1 MLANQKYSSKTSLS
15 LMLMGLLPFI
25 FAIYYL
31 EKYDFEIGLSVFIHY
46 SAIILSFIG
55 AINWGRNVE
64 EKNPKIFI
72 LSVVP
77 SVIAFGA
84 MFADFPYQL
93 QILTVGF
100 LIAWIIDLSLMF
112 KDKRYYVYLAMRT
125 FITGSV
131 MYLHMYLL

>member
-1 MLANQKYSSKTSLS
+1 MFAKQKISSKTSLA
-15 LMLMGLLPFI
+15 LMLSGLVPFV

-31 EKYDFEIGLSVFIHY
+31 ETYDFEVGLAIFVHY

-84 MFADFPYQL
+84 MFVDFPYQL

-112 KDKRYYVYLAMRT
+112 KDKSYYVYLAMRT

-131 MYLHMYLL
+131 MYLHIYLM

>member
-64 EKNPKIFI
+64 EKIRKF
-72 LSVVP
+72 S
-77 SVIAFGA
+77 F
-84 MFADFPYQL
+84 
-93 QILTVGF
+93 
-100 LIAWIIDLSLMF
+100 
-112 KDKRYYVYLAMRT
+112 
-125 FITGSV
+125 
-131 MYLHMYLL
+131 